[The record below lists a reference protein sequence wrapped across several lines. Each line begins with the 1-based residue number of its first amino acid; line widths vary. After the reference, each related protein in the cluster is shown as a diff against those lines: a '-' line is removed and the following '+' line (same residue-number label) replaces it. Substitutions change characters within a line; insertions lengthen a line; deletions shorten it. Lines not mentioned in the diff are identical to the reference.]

1 MSNKRKSKPRDVK
14 ERSERREL
22 FKQVALVQLNTRPAG
37 VLKGSVDG
45 NVLCSH
51 FMADVAHITEGILKS
66 AETFGD
72 E

>member
-1 MSNKRKSKPRDVK
+1 MSKKKPSSRDIK
-14 ERSERREL
+14 ERSERKEL
-22 FKQVALVQLNTRPAG
+22 FKQVALVQLKTRRAG

-45 NVLCSH
+45 NVLCPH
-51 FMADVAHITEGILKS
+51 FMADIAIITEGILKS